1 MPDPD
6 FARRM
11 TLQFG
16 RNLEA
21 ARLRAGL
28 TQHEAAARAGIAADS
43 LGLIER
49 GETDPDLCT
58 VVTLAHVVQC
68 PLATLL
74 PRVGP

>member
-11 TLQFG
+11 TLQLG

-28 TQHEAAARAGIAADS
+28 TQHEAAARAGIAADWS
-43 LGLIER
+43 W
-49 GETDPDLCT
+49 
-58 VVTLAHVVQC
+58 Q
-68 PLATLL
+68 
-74 PRVGP
+74 